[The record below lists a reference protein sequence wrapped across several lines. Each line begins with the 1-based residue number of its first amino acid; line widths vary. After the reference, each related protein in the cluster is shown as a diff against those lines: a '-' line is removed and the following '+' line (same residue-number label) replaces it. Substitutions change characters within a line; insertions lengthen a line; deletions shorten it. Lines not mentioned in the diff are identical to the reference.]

1 MEEKEV
7 KDFIFTFGSGQ
18 IPGLGMFCR
27 IKASSAL
34 EARIIMADRT
44 RKYAFMYNSE
54 KEAGVQKYGLT
65 EIYWDPEFKG
75 WSESPVNSG
84 RKESEVAKCYVLF
97 EDGEFL
103 GTYTTLDRAKS
114 DMTTE
119 IVESCGQLTEDAFSI
134 IESELNTT
142 IQAVSRKVIL

>member
-1 MEEKEV
+1 MENEV
-7 KDFIFTFGSGQ
+7 KDYIFTFGDGQ
-18 IPGLGMFCR
+18 IPGIGMFCR
-27 IKASSAL
+27 IKASSTL
-34 EARIIMADRT
+34 EARTIMANRT
-44 RKYAFMYNSE
+44 RKYALMYDSE
-54 KEAGVQKYGLT
+54 EKAGVQKYGLT

-119 IVESCGQLTEDAFSI
+119 IVESSGQLTEDAFTI
-134 IESELNTT
+134 LETELNTT
-142 IQAVSRKVIL
+142 VYAVSRKVIL